1 LFSGRGLI
9 GGLLFIYLIYVRLN
23 KDIGALDFEFGC
35 YRNFIL
41 YTIIILHLLFEYII
55 FTV

>member
-1 LFSGRGLI
+1 VGFLERDHVVAF
-9 GGLLFIYLIYVRLN
+9 
-23 KDIGALDFEFGC
+23 GALDFEFGC

-55 FTV
+55 ITV